1 MSVLTEE
8 RLFEPFIDATD
19 GVLCL
24 PAGSDE
30 AEIERLAGLHG
41 LRFPLLH
48 DRGAPL
54 CDQVAAS
61 PFAPASSRFGPYCDN
76 ITGMNWEL
84 PDGRRVRIGERVVKS
99 TTGYDLLRFLLGT
112 VGRYGRPVDYVLRLR
127 PACEESQTFFLRGDP
142 VLLREAAAGILRT
155 SWIHWFDSVD
165 VLEGGEFSSLLRVAV
180 NCPAEECD
188 AYLGFLSGIAARH
201 GLSLDQSPGLPMDGC
216 PDLVIK
222 TSPEVLPDIVQ
233 LLSGEYGA
241 KCVGLCYCG
250 VVHVFLPGQNPD
262 SICRIA
268 QALEPGLHAVGG
280 DWSSRHVMPVN
291 PDSPETEWIGKL
303 KKEWNLP

>member
-142 VLLREAAAGILRT
+142 VLLRGGGQASRIVQSCPGAGPDSAEPRAFTSSVLLSRSTRGSRINGRLRAST
-155 SWIHWFDSVD
+155 
-165 VLEGGEFSSLLRVAV
+165 LPPEKAV
-180 NCPAEECD
+180 RPP
-188 AYLGFLSGIAARH
+188 GRPSH
-201 GLSLDQSPGLPMDGC
+201 GLP
-216 PDLVIK
+216 
-222 TSPEVLPDIVQ
+222 
-233 LLSGEYGA
+233 
-241 KCVGLCYCG
+241 
-250 VVHVFLPGQNPD
+250 H
-262 SICRIA
+262 
-268 QALEPGLHAVGG
+268 GG
-280 DWSSRHVMPVN
+280 DVPRN
-291 PDSPETEWIGKL
+291 
-303 KKEWNLP
+303 